1 MEEVD
6 FIPDGCREIAVRI
19 MCVHYYLPCG
29 ANGTL
34 HVPLPICPDVC
45 RYMSETLC
53 PNTWQLTI
61 GFLASDQ
68 VALEYRFD
76 AGILLPPCN
85 DTGKLIDYLN
95 LTSDCCSDGGV
106 VLPATVTGIIMI
118 LLFTFSLPPTVL
130 SSSSLT
136 SNTGSPSSTL
146 TVALPVA
153 AGVILLLLAA
163 FIAMIL
169 VGYLIRKR
177 KRASHLEITEIPL
190 NTNCK

>member
-1 MEEVD
+1 MEEVN
-6 FIPDGCREIAVRI
+6 FLPDECREIAVQI

-53 PNTWQLTI
+53 PNTWQFTI
-61 GFLASDQ
+61 GFLASNQ
-68 VALEYRFD
+68 VALEYRYD

-106 VLPATVTGIIMI
+106 VVPATVTGIIIII
-118 LLFTFSLPPTVL
+118 LLFTFSF
-130 SSSSLT
+130 T
-136 SNTGSPSSTL
+136 SNS
-146 TVALPVA
+146 AQ
-153 AGVILLLLAA
+153 
-163 FIAMIL
+163 FI
-169 VGYLIRKR
+169 V
-177 KRASHLEITEIPL
+177 TDQ
-190 NTNCK
+190 